1 MEKNN
6 SKDRVLIIAPVGR
19 DAQGMAEL
27 LVGQGFE
34 AQICGSLAECAAHIQ
49 SGAGALML
57 TEEALELG
65 RLSHLFDALA
75 AQPSWSEL
83 PLIIL
88 TAGGES
94 RLAKLLELVADA
106 AGSVTLLERPIG
118 TTTLIRSLEVALNSR
133 RRQYQVRDFL
143 EEQHRKQC
151 ELEQAQESLNRAK
164 QFDDAVMENMGEGLY
179 TVDNQGALT
188 FMNPAAEQLFG
199 WTFSEL
205 RGRGMHDAVHYKH
218 ADGSPFPAEECA
230 GLEVLRLGKTLIAH
244 EDVFLRRDGT
254 FFDVVY
260 SSSPL
265 REDGNITGVV
275 VVFRDVTAR
284 KQAEEAL
291 RQAHEQLAD
300 RAKQLQALVELR
312 TAKLAKSNE
321 RLRHEM
327 DEREALRRKLLRAQE
342 EERRRIARELHD
354 QMGQNLTALNVGL
367 KSLLD
372 RQSRSGFDSRV
383 QGLQELATQTA
394 RDLNRVA
401 VELRPAALD
410 DLGLVKAIRA
420 FTETWS
426 TRYRIDVDFEAGQ
439 YQPTGISSEIETI
452 LYRIIQEALNNVA
465 KHSGATRVALVLR
478 HTADHVHAIIE
489 DDGRGFDARVASQS
503 GNGSGRLGLLGI
515 QERLSMV
522 GGNFE
527 VESAPEHGATL
538 LVRIPIPKAHEK
550 EKKAKRSENSRA
562 AGRRSRGYA

>member
-27 LVGQGFE
+27 LVGDGFE
-34 AQICGSLAECAAHIQ
+34 AQICASLAECAAHIQ
-49 SGAGALML
+49 SGAGALIL

-65 RLSHLFDALA
+65 SLSHLFEALA

-88 TAGGES
+88 TTGGES
-94 RLAKLLELVADA
+94 RLARLLELAAQA
-106 AGSVTLLERPIG
+106 AGSVTLLERPVH

-143 EEQHRKQC
+143 EEQ
-151 ELEQAQESLNRAK
+151 
-164 QFDDAVMENMGEGLY
+164 
-179 TVDNQGALT
+179 
-188 FMNPAAEQLFG
+188 
-199 WTFSEL
+199 
-205 RGRGMHDAVHYKH
+205 
-218 ADGSPFPAEECA
+218 
-230 GLEVLRLGKTLIAH
+230 
-244 EDVFLRRDGT
+244 RRT
-254 FFDVVY
+254 E
-260 SSSPL
+260 
-265 REDGNITGVV
+265 RE
-275 VVFRDVTAR
+275 
-284 KQAEEAL
+284 L

-300 RAKQLQALVELR
+300 RAKQLQTLVELR

-327 DEREALRRKLLRAQE
+327 DEREALRRKLLHAQE

-372 RQSRSGFDSRV
+372 GQSRSGLGTRV
-383 QGLQELATQTA
+383 QHLQELATQTA
-394 RDLNRVA
+394 RDLHRVA

-420 FTETWS
+420 LIETWS

-439 YQPTGISSEIETI
+439 YKGAGVSSEIETI

-465 KHSGATRVALVLR
+465 KHSAATHVALVLR
-478 HTADHVHAIIE
+478 RTEEQVQAIIE
-489 DDGRGFDARVASQS
+489 DDGRGFDARATSQS

-515 QERLSMV
+515 RERLGIV
-522 GGNFE
+522 GGDFKI
-527 VESAPEHGATL
+527 ESAPKRGATL
-538 LVRIPIPKAHEK
+538 FVRIPIPKAHEK
-550 EKKAKRSENSRA
+550 EKKAK
-562 AGRRSRGYA
+562 

>member
-49 SGAGALML
+49 SGAGALIL

-65 RLSHLFDALA
+65 SLSHLFEALA

-88 TAGGES
+88 TTGGES
-94 RLAKLLELVADA
+94 RLARLLELAAQA
-106 AGSVTLLERPIG
+106 AGSVTLLERPVH

-143 EEQHRKQC
+143 EEQ
-151 ELEQAQESLNRAK
+151 
-164 QFDDAVMENMGEGLY
+164 
-179 TVDNQGALT
+179 
-188 FMNPAAEQLFG
+188 
-199 WTFSEL
+199 
-205 RGRGMHDAVHYKH
+205 
-218 ADGSPFPAEECA
+218 
-230 GLEVLRLGKTLIAH
+230 
-244 EDVFLRRDGT
+244 RRT
-254 FFDVVY
+254 E
-260 SSSPL
+260 
-265 REDGNITGVV
+265 RE
-275 VVFRDVTAR
+275 
-284 KQAEEAL
+284 L

-300 RAKQLQALVELR
+300 RAKQLQTLVELR

-327 DEREALRRKLLRAQE
+327 DEREALRRKLLHAQE

-372 RQSRSGFDSRV
+372 DQSRSGLGSRV
-383 QGLQELATQTA
+383 QHLQELATQTA
-394 RDLNRVA
+394 RDLHRVA

-420 FTETWS
+420 LIETWS

-439 YQPTGISSEIETI
+439 YNAAGISSEIETI

-478 HTADHVHAIIE
+478 RTEEQVQAIIE
-489 DDGRGFDARVASQS
+489 DDGRGFDAPGTSQS

-515 QERLSMV
+515 RERLGIV
-522 GGNFE
+522 GGNFKI
-527 VESAPEHGATL
+527 ESAPKRGATL
-538 LVRIPIPKAHEK
+538 FVRIPIPKAHEK
-550 EKKAKRSENSRA
+550 EKKAK
-562 AGRRSRGYA
+562 

>member
-1 MEKNN
+1 MENNN
-6 SKDRVLIIAPVGR
+6 SNDRVLIIAPVGR

-27 LVGQGFE
+27 LVGHGFE
-34 AQICGSLAECAAHIQ
+34 VQICGSLADCAAHIQ
-49 SGAGALML
+49 SGAGALIL

-65 RLSHLFDALA
+65 SLSHLFEALA

-88 TAGGES
+88 TTGGES
-94 RLAKLLELVADA
+94 RLARLLELAAQA
-106 AGSVTLLERPIG
+106 AGSVTLLERPVH

-143 EEQHRKQC
+143 EEQRRKQC
-151 ELEQAQESLNRAK
+151 ELEQARESLNRAK

-179 TVDNQGALT
+179 TVDNQGSLT

-199 WTFSEL
+199 WTFGEL

-244 EDVFLRRDGT
+244 EDVFIRKDGT

-265 REDGNITGVV
+265 REGGNITGVV

-300 RAKQLQALVELR
+300 RAKQLQTLVELR

-327 DEREALRRKLLRAQE
+327 DEREALRRKLLNAQE

-372 RQSRSGFDSRV
+372 GQSRSGLGSRV
-383 QGLQELATQTA
+383 KHLQELATQTA
-394 RDLNRVA
+394 RDLHRVA

-420 FTETWS
+420 LIETWS

-439 YQPTGISSEIETI
+439 YKAAGISSEIETI

-478 HTADHVHAIIE
+478 RTEEQVQAIIE
-489 DDGRGFDARVASQS
+489 DDGLGFDARVTSQS

-515 QERLSMV
+515 QERLGIV
-522 GGNFE
+522 GGDFKI
-527 VESAPEHGATL
+527 ESAPKRGATL

-550 EKKAKRSENSRA
+550 EKKAK
-562 AGRRSRGYA
+562 

>member
-1 MEKNN
+1 MKKNN
-6 SKDRVLIIAPVGR
+6 SKDRALIIAPVGR

-27 LVGQGFE
+27 LVGHGFE
-34 AQICGSLAECAAHIQ
+34 AQICGSLAECAEHIQ
-49 SGAGALML
+49 SGAGALIL

-65 RLSHLFDALA
+65 SLSHLFEALA

-88 TAGGES
+88 TTGGES
-94 RLAKLLELVADA
+94 RLARLLELAAEA
-106 AGSVTLLERPIG
+106 AGSVTLLERPVH

-143 EEQHRKQC
+143 EEQRRN
-151 ELEQAQESLNRAK
+151 E
-164 QFDDAVMENMGEGLY
+164 
-179 TVDNQGALT
+179 
-188 FMNPAAEQLFG
+188 
-199 WTFSEL
+199 
-205 RGRGMHDAVHYKH
+205 
-218 ADGSPFPAEECA
+218 
-230 GLEVLRLGKTLIAH
+230 H
-244 EDVFLRRDGT
+244 E
-254 FFDVVY
+254 
-260 SSSPL
+260 
-265 REDGNITGVV
+265 
-275 VVFRDVTAR
+275 
-284 KQAEEAL
+284 L

-300 RAKQLQALVELR
+300 RAKQLETLVESR

-321 RLRHEM
+321 RLRREM
-327 DEREALRRKLLRAQE
+327 AEREALRRKLLHAQE

-372 RQSRSGFDSRV
+372 RQSRSGLDSRV

-420 FTETWS
+420 LTESWS
-426 TRYRIDVDFEAGQ
+426 TRYGIDVDFEAGE
-439 YQPTGISSEIETI
+439 YQPASISSEIETI

-478 HTADHVHAIIE
+478 RTADQVQAIVE

-503 GNGSGRLGLLGI
+503 GNGSNRLGLLGI
-515 QERLSMV
+515 QERLSTV
-522 GGNFE
+522 GGSCK
-527 VESAPEHGATL
+527 VESAPERGATL

-550 EKKAKRSENSRA
+550 KKKAKRTENSRA
-562 AGRRSRGYA
+562 AG

>member
-27 LVGQGFE
+27 LVGHGFE
-34 AQICGSLAECAAHIQ
+34 AQICGSLAECATHIQ
-49 SGAGALML
+49 SGAGALIL
-57 TEEALELG
+57 TEEALELAS
-65 RLSHLFDALA
+65 LSHLFEALA

-88 TAGGES
+88 ATGGES
-94 RLAKLLELVADA
+94 RLARLLELAAEA
-106 AGSVTLLERPIG
+106 AGSVTLLERPVH

-151 ELEQAQESLNRAK
+151 ELEQAQESLHRAK

-179 TVDNQGALT
+179 TVDSQGSVT
-188 FMNPAAEQLFG
+188 FMNPAAEELFG
-199 WTFSEL
+199 WTFGEL
-205 RGRGMHDAVHYKH
+205 RGRNIHEAVHYKH
-218 ADGSPFPAEECA
+218 PDGSPFPVEECRN
-230 GLEVLRLGKTLIAH
+230 LQVLRLGKTLTAH
-244 EDVFLRRDGT
+244 EDCFIRKDGT
-254 FFDVVY
+254 FFDVIY

-265 REDGNITGVV
+265 REDGNITGLV
-275 VVFRDVTAR
+275 VVFRDVTGK

-291 RQAHEQLAD
+291 RKAHEQLAD
-300 RAKQLQALVELR
+300 RAKQLQTLVESR

-327 DEREALRRKLLRAQE
+327 AEREALRRKLLHAQE

-372 RQSRSGFDSRV
+372 GQSRSGLGSRV
-383 QGLQELATQTA
+383 QHLQELATQTA
-394 RDLNRVA
+394 RDLHRVA

-420 FTETWS
+420 LIETWS

-439 YQPTGISSEIETI
+439 YKAAGISSEIETT

-478 HTADHVHAIIE
+478 RTEEQVQAIIE
-489 DDGRGFDARVASQS
+489 DDGRGFDARVTSQS

-515 QERLSMV
+515 KERLGIV
-522 GGNFE
+522 GGDLKI
-527 VESAPEHGATL
+527 ESAPKRGATL
-538 LVRIPIPKAHEK
+538 FVRIPIPKAHEK
-550 EKKAKRSENSRA
+550 EKKAK
-562 AGRRSRGYA
+562 

>member
-6 SKDRVLIIAPVGR
+6 SKERVLIIAPVGR

-27 LVGQGFE
+27 LVGHGFE
-34 AQICGSLAECAAHIQ
+34 AQIYGSLAECAAHIQ

-65 RLSHLFDALA
+65 SLSHLFEALA
-75 AQPSWSEL
+75 AQPTWSEL

-94 RLAKLLELVADA
+94 RLARLLELAADA
-106 AGSVTLLERPIG
+106 AGSVTLLERPVG

-151 ELEQAQESLNRAK
+151 ELEQAQESLQRAK

-179 TVDNQGALT
+179 TLDSQGSVT
-188 FMNPAAEQLFG
+188 FMNPAAEQIFG
-199 WTFSEL
+199 WTFGEL
-205 RGRGMHDAVHYKH
+205 RGRNIHEAVHYKYP
-218 ADGSPFPAEECA
+218 DGSPFPAEECRN
-230 GLEVLRLGKTLIAH
+230 LQVLRFGETLTAH
-244 EDVFLRRDGT
+244 EDVFIRKDGT

-265 REDGNITGVV
+265 RQDGSITGLV
-275 VVFRDVTAR
+275 VVFRDVTTR

-291 RQAHEQLAD
+291 REAHEQLAD
-300 RAKQLQALVELR
+300 RAKQLESLVESR
-312 TAKLAKSNE
+312 TAKLAESNNQ
-321 RLRHEM
+321 LRHEM
-327 DEREALRRKLLRAQE
+327 AEREALRRKLLHAQE

-372 RQSRSGFDSRV
+372 RQSRSGLGGHV
-383 QGLQELATQTA
+383 QHLQELATQTA

-426 TRYRIDVDFEAGQ
+426 TRYGIDVDFEAGQ
-439 YQPTGISSEIETI
+439 YQPAGISSEIETI

-478 HTADHVHAIIE
+478 HAADHVHAIIE

-515 QERLSMV
+515 QERLGMV
-522 GGNFE
+522 GGNFK
-527 VESAPEHGATL
+527 VESAPDRGATL

-550 EKKAKRSENSRA
+550 EKKSKRSENSRA
-562 AGRRSRGYA
+562 AG

>member
-27 LVGQGFE
+27 LVGHGFE
-34 AQICGSLAECAAHIQ
+34 AQICGSLAECATHIQ
-49 SGAGALML
+49 SGAGALIL

-65 RLSHLFDALA
+65 SLSHLFEALA

-88 TAGGES
+88 ATGGES
-94 RLAKLLELVADA
+94 RLARLLELAAEA
-106 AGSVTLLERPIG
+106 AGSVTLLERPVH

-179 TVDNQGALT
+179 TVDSQGLVT

-199 WTFSEL
+199 WTFGEL
-205 RGRGMHDAVHYKH
+205 RGRNIHDAVHYKYP
-218 ADGSPFPAEECA
+218 DGSPFPVEKC
-230 GLEVLRLGKTLIAH
+230 LNLQVLRSGKTLTAH
-244 EDVFLRRDGT
+244 EDVFIRKDGT
-254 FFDVVY
+254 FFDVIY

-265 REDGNITGVV
+265 REDGNITGLV

-300 RAKQLQALVELR
+300 RAKQLQTLVELR

-327 DEREALRRKLLRAQE
+327 AEREALRRKLLHAQE

-372 RQSRSGFDSRV
+372 GQSRSGLGSRV
-383 QGLQELATQTA
+383 QHLQELATQTA
-394 RDLNRVA
+394 RDLHRVA

-420 FTETWS
+420 LIETWS

-439 YQPTGISSEIETI
+439 YKAAGISSEIETT

-478 HTADHVHAIIE
+478 RTEEQVQAIIE
-489 DDGRGFDARVASQS
+489 DDGRGFDARVTSQS

-515 QERLSMV
+515 QERLGIV
-522 GGNFE
+522 GGDFKI
-527 VESAPEHGATL
+527 ESAPKRGATL
-538 LVRIPIPKAHEK
+538 FVRIPIPKAHEK
-550 EKKAKRSENSRA
+550 EKKAK
-562 AGRRSRGYA
+562 

>member
-27 LVGQGFE
+27 LVGHGFE
-34 AQICGSLAECAAHIQ
+34 AQICGSLAECATHIQ
-49 SGAGALML
+49 SGAGALIL
-57 TEEALELG
+57 TEEALELAS
-65 RLSHLFDALA
+65 LSHLFEALA

-88 TAGGES
+88 TTGGES
-94 RLAKLLELVADA
+94 RLARLLELAAEA
-106 AGSVTLLERPIG
+106 AGSVTLLERPVG

-151 ELEQAQESLNRAK
+151 ELEQAQDSLQRAK

-179 TVDNQGALT
+179 TVDSQGSVT

-199 WTFSEL
+199 WTFGEL
-205 RGRGMHDAVHYKH
+205 RGRNIHEAVHYKH
-218 ADGSPFPAEECA
+218 PDGSPFPVEECRN
-230 GLEVLRLGKTLIAH
+230 LQVLRLGKTLTAH
-244 EDVFLRRDGT
+244 EDCFIRKDGT
-254 FFDVVY
+254 FFDVIY

-265 REDGNITGVV
+265 REDGNITGLV

-300 RAKQLQALVELR
+300 RAKQLQTLVELR

-327 DEREALRRKLLRAQE
+327 DEREALRRKLLHAQE

-372 RQSRSGFDSRV
+372 GQSRSGLGSRV
-383 QGLQELATQTA
+383 QHLQELATQTA
-394 RDLNRVA
+394 RDLHRVA

-420 FTETWS
+420 LIETWS

-439 YQPTGISSEIETI
+439 YKAAGISSEIETT

-478 HTADHVHAIIE
+478 RTEEQVQAIIE
-489 DDGRGFDARVASQS
+489 DDGRGFDARVTSQS

-515 QERLSMV
+515 QERLGIV
-522 GGNFE
+522 GGDFKI
-527 VESAPEHGATL
+527 ESAPKRGATL
-538 LVRIPIPKAHEK
+538 FVRIPIPKAHEK
-550 EKKAKRSENSRA
+550 EKKAK
-562 AGRRSRGYA
+562 

>member
-27 LVGQGFE
+27 LVGHGFE
-34 AQICGSLAECAAHIQ
+34 AQICGSLAECATHIQ
-49 SGAGALML
+49 SGAGALIL
-57 TEEALELG
+57 TEEALELAS
-65 RLSHLFDALA
+65 LSHLFEALA

-88 TAGGES
+88 ATGGES
-94 RLAKLLELVADA
+94 RLARLLELAAEA
-106 AGSVTLLERPIG
+106 AGSVTLLERPVH

-151 ELEQAQESLNRAK
+151 ELEQAQDSLQRAK

-179 TVDNQGALT
+179 TVDSQGSVT

-199 WTFSEL
+199 WTFGEL
-205 RGRGMHDAVHYKH
+205 RGRNIHEAVHYKH
-218 ADGSPFPAEECA
+218 PDGSPFPVEECRN
-230 GLEVLRLGKTLIAH
+230 LQVLRLGKTLTAH
-244 EDVFLRRDGT
+244 EDCFIRKDGT
-254 FFDVVY
+254 FFDVIY

-265 REDGNITGVV
+265 RADGNTTGLV
-275 VVFRDVTAR
+275 VVFRDVTAK

-291 RQAHEQLAD
+291 RRAHEQLAD
-300 RAKQLQALVELR
+300 RAKQLQTLVELR

-327 DEREALRRKLLRAQE
+327 DEREALRRKLLHAQE

-372 RQSRSGFDSRV
+372 DQSRSGLGSRV
-383 QGLQELATQTA
+383 QHLQELATQTA
-394 RDLNRVA
+394 RDLHRVA

-420 FTETWS
+420 LIETWS

-439 YQPTGISSEIETI
+439 YKAAGISSEIETT

-478 HTADHVHAIIE
+478 RTEEQVQAIIE
-489 DDGRGFDARVASQS
+489 DDGRGFDARVTSQS

-515 QERLSMV
+515 KERLGIV
-522 GGNFE
+522 GGDLKI
-527 VESAPEHGATL
+527 ESAPKRGATL
-538 LVRIPIPKAHEK
+538 FVRIPIPKAHEK
-550 EKKAKRSENSRA
+550 EKKAK
-562 AGRRSRGYA
+562 

>member
-1 MEKNN
+1 MEKSN
-6 SKDRVLIIAPVGR
+6 SKERVLIIAPVGG
-19 DAQGMAEL
+19 DAHVMAEL
-27 LVGQGFE
+27 LSRHGFE

-65 RLSHLFDALA
+65 SLSHLFEALA
-75 AQPSWSEL
+75 AQPTWSEL

-94 RLAKLLELVADA
+94 RLARLLELAADA
-106 AGSVTLLERPIG
+106 AGSVTLLERPVG

-151 ELEQAQESLNRAK
+151 ELEQAQESLQRAK

-179 TVDNQGALT
+179 TVDSQGSVT
-188 FMNPAAEQLFG
+188 FMNPAAEELFG
-199 WTFSEL
+199 WTFDEL
-205 RGRGMHDAVHYKH
+205 RGRNIHEAVHYKYP
-218 ADGSPFPAEECA
+218 DGSPFPAEECRN
-230 GLEVLRLGKTLIAH
+230 LQVLRFGETLTAH
-244 EDVFLRRDGT
+244 EDVFIRKDGT

-265 REDGNITGVV
+265 RQDGSITGLV

-291 RQAHEQLAD
+291 REAHEQLAD
-300 RAKQLQALVELR
+300 RAKQLETLVESR
-312 TAKLAKSNE
+312 TAKLAESNKQ
-321 RLRHEM
+321 LRREM
-327 DEREALRRKLLRAQE
+327 AEREALRRKLLHAQE

-372 RQSRSGFDSRV
+372 RQSRSGLDSRV

-426 TRYRIDVDFEAGQ
+426 TRYDIDVDFEAGQ
-439 YQPTGISSEIETI
+439 YQPAGISSEIETI

-515 QERLSMV
+515 QERLGMV
-522 GGNFE
+522 GGNFK
-527 VESAPEHGATL
+527 VESAPDRGATL

-562 AGRRSRGYA
+562 AG

>member
-1 MEKNN
+1 
-6 SKDRVLIIAPVGR
+6 
-19 DAQGMAEL
+19 MAEL
-27 LVGQGFE
+27 LVGEGFE
-34 AQICGSLAECAAHIQ
+34 AQICGSLAECAEHIQ
-49 SGAGALML
+49 SGAGALIL

-65 RLSHLFDALA
+65 SLSHLFEALA

-88 TAGGES
+88 TTGGES
-94 RLAKLLELVADA
+94 RLARLLELVADA
-106 AGSVTLLERPIG
+106 AGSMTLLERPVG

-151 ELEQAQESLNRAK
+151 ELEQARESLNRAK
-164 QFDDAVMENMGEGLY
+164 QFDDAVMENMSEGLF
-179 TVDNQGALT
+179 TVDNQGSVT

-199 WTFSEL
+199 WTFGEL
-205 RGRGMHDAVHYKH
+205 RGRGMHEAVHYKH
-218 ADGSPFPAEECA
+218 ADGSPFPAEECQ
-230 GLEVLRLGKTLIAH
+230 GLEVVRLGKTLSAH
-244 EDVFLRRDGT
+244 EDVFIRKDGT

-265 REDGNITGVV
+265 REGGNITGVV

-300 RAKQLQALVELR
+300 RAKQLQTLVELR
-312 TAKLAKSNE
+312 TAKLARSNE

-327 DEREALRRKLLRAQE
+327 DEREALRRKLLHAQE

-372 RQSRSGFDSRV
+372 DQSRSGLGSRV
-383 QGLQELATQTA
+383 QHLQELATQTA
-394 RDLNRVA
+394 RDLHRVA

-420 FTETWS
+420 LIETWS

-439 YQPTGISSEIETI
+439 YKAAGISSEIETT

-478 HTADHVHAIIE
+478 RTEEQVQAIIE
-489 DDGRGFDARVASQS
+489 DDGRGLDARVTSQS

-515 QERLSMV
+515 QERLGIV
-522 GGNFE
+522 GGDFK
-527 VESAPEHGATL
+527 VESTPDRGATL

-550 EKKAKRSENSRA
+550 EKKAK
-562 AGRRSRGYA
+562 

>member
-27 LVGQGFE
+27 LVGHGFE
-34 AQICGSLAECAAHIQ
+34 AQICGSLAECAEHIQ
-49 SGAGALML
+49 SGAAALIL

-65 RLSHLFDALA
+65 SLSHLFEALA

-88 TAGGES
+88 TAGGEP
-94 RLAKLLELVADA
+94 RLARLLELVADA

-151 ELEQAQESLNRAK
+151 ELEQAQESLQRAK

-179 TVDNQGALT
+179 TVDSQGSVT

-199 WTFSEL
+199 WTFDEL
-205 RGRGMHDAVHYKH
+205 RGRNIHEAVHYKH
-218 ADGSPFPAEECA
+218 PDGSPFPVEECRN
-230 GLEVLRLGKTLIAH
+230 LQVLRLGKTLTAY
-244 EDVFLRRDGT
+244 EDCFIRKDGT
-254 FFDVVY
+254 FFDVIY

-265 REDGNITGVV
+265 RADGNITGLV
-275 VVFRDVTAR
+275 VVFRDVTAK

-291 RQAHEQLAD
+291 RRAHEQLAD
-300 RAKQLQALVELR
+300 RAKQLQTLVELR

-327 DEREALRRKLLRAQE
+327 AEREALRRKLLQAQE

-372 RQSRSGFDSRV
+372 GQSRSGLGSRV
-383 QGLQELATQTA
+383 QHLQELATQTA
-394 RDLNRVA
+394 RDLHRVA

-420 FTETWS
+420 LIETWS
-426 TRYRIDVDFEAGQ
+426 ARYRIDVDFEAGQ
-439 YQPTGISSEIETI
+439 YKAAGISSEIETS

-478 HTADHVHAIIE
+478 RTKEQVQAIIE
-489 DDGRGFDARVASQS
+489 DDGRGFDARGTSQS

-515 QERLSMV
+515 QERLGIV
-522 GGNFE
+522 GGDFKI
-527 VESAPEHGATL
+527 ESAPKRGATL
-538 LVRIPIPKAHEK
+538 FVRVPIPKAHEK
-550 EKKAKRSENSRA
+550 EKKAK
-562 AGRRSRGYA
+562 

>member
-27 LVGQGFE
+27 LVGEGFE
-34 AQICGSLAECAAHIQ
+34 AQICGSLAECAAHIH
-49 SGAGALML
+49 SGAGALIL

-65 RLSHLFDALA
+65 SLSHLFEALA
-75 AQPSWSEL
+75 EQPSWSEL

-88 TAGGES
+88 TTGGES
-94 RLAKLLELVADA
+94 RLARLLELAAQA
-106 AGSVTLLERPIG
+106 AGSVTLLERPVH

-143 EEQHRKQC
+143 EEQHRTEC
-151 ELEQAQESLNRAK
+151 E
-164 QFDDAVMENMGEGLY
+164 
-179 TVDNQGALT
+179 
-188 FMNPAAEQLFG
+188 
-199 WTFSEL
+199 
-205 RGRGMHDAVHYKH
+205 
-218 ADGSPFPAEECA
+218 
-230 GLEVLRLGKTLIAH
+230 
-244 EDVFLRRDGT
+244 
-254 FFDVVY
+254 
-260 SSSPL
+260 
-265 REDGNITGVV
+265 
-275 VVFRDVTAR
+275 
-284 KQAEEAL
+284 L

-300 RAKQLQALVELR
+300 RAKQLQTLVELR
-312 TAKLAKSNE
+312 TAKLARSNE

-327 DEREALRRKLLRAQE
+327 DEREALRRKLLHAQE

-372 RQSRSGFDSRV
+372 GQSRSGLGSRV
-383 QGLQELATQTA
+383 QHLQELATQTA
-394 RDLNRVA
+394 RDLHRVA

-420 FTETWS
+420 LIETWS

-439 YQPTGISSEIETI
+439 YKAAGISSEIETI

-478 HTADHVHAIIE
+478 RTEEQVQAIIE
-489 DDGRGFDARVASQS
+489 DDGRGFDARVTSQS

-515 QERLSMV
+515 QERLGIV
-522 GGNFE
+522 GGDFKI
-527 VESAPEHGATL
+527 ESAPKRGATL
-538 LVRIPIPKAHEK
+538 FVRIPIPKAHEK
-550 EKKAKRSENSRA
+550 EKKAK
-562 AGRRSRGYA
+562 

>member
-27 LVGQGFE
+27 LVGHGFE

-49 SGAGALML
+49 SGAGALIL

-65 RLSHLFDALA
+65 SLSHLFEALA

-94 RLAKLLELVADA
+94 RLARLLELVADA

-151 ELEQAQESLNRAK
+151 ELEQARESLHRAK
-164 QFDDAVMENMGEGLY
+164 QFDDAVMENMSEGLY
-179 TVDNQGALT
+179 TVDNQGSLT

-199 WTFSEL
+199 WTFGEL

-218 ADGSPFPAEECA
+218 ADGSPFPAEECP

-244 EDVFLRRDGT
+244 EDVFVRKDGT

-260 SSSPL
+260 SSAPL
-265 REDGNITGVV
+265 REDENITGLV
-275 VVFRDVTAR
+275 VVFRDVTAK

-312 TAKLAKSNE
+312 TAKLAESNE

-327 DEREALRRKLLRAQE
+327 DEREALRRKLLHAQE

-372 RQSRSGFDSRV
+372 DQSRSGLGSRV
-383 QGLQELATQTA
+383 QHLQELATQTA
-394 RDLNRVA
+394 RDLHRVA

-420 FTETWS
+420 LIETWS

-439 YQPTGISSEIETI
+439 YKAAGISSEIETI

-478 HTADHVHAIIE
+478 RTEEQVQAIIE
-489 DDGRGFDARVASQS
+489 DDGRGFDARVTSQS

-515 QERLSMV
+515 QERLGIV
-522 GGNFE
+522 GGDFKI
-527 VESAPEHGATL
+527 ESAPKRGATL
-538 LVRIPIPKAHEK
+538 FVRIPIPKAHEK
-550 EKKAKRSENSRA
+550 EKKAK
-562 AGRRSRGYA
+562 

>member
-1 MEKNN
+1 MDKNN
-6 SKDRVLIIAPVGR
+6 SKERVLIIAPVGR

-27 LVGQGFE
+27 LGSHGFE
-34 AQICGSLAECAAHIQ
+34 VQICGSLAECAAHIQ
-49 SGAGALML
+49 SGAGALIL

-65 RLSHLFDALA
+65 SLSHLFEALA

-88 TAGGES
+88 TTGGES
-94 RLAKLLELVADA
+94 RLARLLELAAEA
-106 AGSVTLLERPIG
+106 AGGVTLLERPVH

-179 TVDNQGALT
+179 TVDNQALVT

-199 WTFSEL
+199 WTFGEL
-205 RGRGMHDAVHYKH
+205 RGRNIHDAVHYKYP
-218 ADGSPFPAEECA
+218 DGSPFPVEECRN
-230 GLEVLRLGKTLIAH
+230 LQVLRLGKTLTAH
-244 EDVFLRRDGT
+244 EDVFIRKDGT

-265 REDGNITGVV
+265 REEGNISGLV

-300 RAKQLQALVELR
+300 RAKQLQTLVESR
-312 TAKLAKSNE
+312 TAKLARSNE

-327 DEREALRRKLLRAQE
+327 DEREALRRKLLHAQE

-372 RQSRSGFDSRV
+372 GQSRSGLGTRV
-383 QGLQELATQTA
+383 QHLQELATQTA
-394 RDLNRVA
+394 RDLHRVA

-420 FTETWS
+420 LIETWS

-439 YQPTGISSEIETI
+439 YKAAGISSEIETI

-465 KHSGATRVALVLR
+465 KHSAATRVALVLR
-478 HTADHVHAIIE
+478 RTEEQVQAIIE
-489 DDGRGFDARVASQS
+489 DDGRGFDARATSQS

-515 QERLSMV
+515 RERLGIV
-522 GGNFE
+522 GGNFKI
-527 VESAPEHGATL
+527 ESAPKRGATL
-538 LVRIPIPKAHEK
+538 FVRIPIPKAHEK
-550 EKKAKRSENSRA
+550 EKKAK
-562 AGRRSRGYA
+562 